1 MTEAVSA
8 LPKFTTV
15 KYTAKDGENI
25 TATKNNGV
33 VTLVGEKSG
42 VRQMPVEEFIKNELP
57 KDGNKVVLEKSP
69 DSDTVIIKNKSPE
82 ASAETK
88 EKEEIKP
95 QTQAEA
101 APAGEK
107 KTDKAP
113 EALPTAETA
122 KDNKAETKT
131 LDVTV

>member
-1 MTEAVSA
+1 MTDAVSA

-69 DSDTVIIKNKSPE
+69 DSDTVIIKNKNTDATSE
-82 ASAETK
+82 TKAKEEVKTENITRETK
-88 EKEEIKP
+88 EAEKANSEKP
-95 QTQAEA
+95 
-101 APAGEK
+101 
-107 KTDKAP
+107 
-113 EALPTAETA
+113 
-122 KDNKAETKT
+122 ETKT
-131 LDVTV
+131 IDVIV